1 MTLRLVFTEINFSL
15 LFALLVFDPLRCGGR
30 LPEVPAAQFLP
41 AIVIVEGKTAEG
53 VSYFSGGVSSD
64 EREVMEER
72 GKTYNLKLVFAEK
85 SGAYLANVKLV
96 IADAQGKEIIAL
108 TTNGPWFYAQLPSA
122 KYSITAT
129 FDGQTRMIN
138 SLNLAKDKFVRQVL
152 LW

>member
-1 MTLRLVFTEINFSL
+1 MKRRLILTIVNFSL
-15 LFALLVFDPLRCGGR
+15 LLAFLALEPLRCGTR
-30 LPEVPAAQFLP
+30 LPELPAAQFPP
-41 AIVIVEGKTAEG
+41 AIIIVEGKTAQG
-53 VSYFSGGVSSD
+53 FSYLSGGVGSD
-64 EREVMEER
+64 EREVMEVR
-72 GKTYNLKLVFAEK
+72 GKSYNLKLIFAEK
-85 SGAYLANVKLV
+85 SGAYLANVRLV